1 MSPERPLGWLLRLLP
16 IDFRADHGREMEQAF
31 REEHREARTQG
42 GAGVAG
48 FWWRALADIG
58 RTAPREHAAQLAQDA
73 GYALR
78 VMRRSPGFTVVAVLT
93 LALGIG
99 VNSAIFS
106 LVHAVLLQPLP
117 YADPD
122 RLVAV
127 SNRWENNP
135 AASLSNPELMDYA
148 ERSRTITIAAM
159 VSGAVNLAG
168 GGEPERVTAAFVTT
182 NLLPVLG
189 VAPARGRNFAAEEER
204 EGSAQ
209 VAILSH
215 ALWMQKFGGD
225 PSIVG
230 RILDVS
236 GEPTEV
242 VGVTPERLLLPTDFR
257 APAAAQIL
265 LPLTLDR
272 AAVRNRRGGHYLTA
286 VGRLAPG
293 LSIAAA
299 RAEMD
304 GVIASLVRE
313 YPDQHRLPQFGIAVS
328 PLRTDLVGDS
338 RPVLGVLLGAVALVL
353 LLACANLASL
363 LLARGEGRRRELA
376 VRASLGAGRLRLI
389 RQLLTETCVL
399 GLAGGAAGLLVAALA
414 MKAVLALDPATLPRA
429 QQATLSLPV
438 LAFTL
443 AVSLGAGIV
452 FGLLPATQISR
463 VAMGDVLR
471 EAGRSSVG
479 GRGRLRRALVAAQLA
494 IAVVLL
500 VGAGLLLKS
509 FSRLQN
515 VTAGFEPR
523 GVLTF
528 RTTAP
533 PSRYREAADVT
544 AFYARLLEDVRQVP
558 GVAVA
563 GASSGLPLAVNSGDW
578 SFDIE
583 GRVSVPGHRARAD
596 WFVVTPGYFEALGV
610 RLVRGRLPAA
620 EDDERGAT
628 LFLNEAA
635 ARAEFPGEDPVGRRV
650 KLSRTTGMEQPW
662 RTIAGIVADVR
673 QRGLERPPRPEM
685 YIPMAQFRHFMAGTQ
700 AWNMTVVA
708 RTPGPPMALA
718 GAMRA
723 AVRRADPEVPAAD
736 MRAMDEVV
744 GTSLASRRRDTWLI
758 GAFAGLALLVATIGV
773 YGVTA
778 YHVAQRR
785 REIGL
790 RVALG
795 AQRRDVVGMVL
806 AQGLRL
812 VWGGVLVGVPVAL
825 LAMGAVRSLLFDVTP
840 YDVPVFVAIPAL
852 LAAAAALACALPAL
866 RAARLDPA
874 IALRDE

>member
-1 MSPERPLGWLLRLLP
+1 MSSERPLSWLVRLLP
-16 IDFRADHGREMEQAF
+16 VDFRTDHGPEIEQAL
-31 REEHREARTQG
+31 REEHREARIHG

-58 RTAPREHAAQLAQDA
+58 RTAPREHAAQLGQDA
-73 GYALR
+73 RYALR
-78 VMRRSPGFTVVAVLT
+78 VMRRSPGFTLVAVLT

-127 SNRWENNP
+127 WNRWENNP
-135 AASLSNPELMDYA
+135 SAGLSNPELMDYA
-148 ERSRTITIAAM
+148 ERSRTISIAALA
-159 VSGAVNLAG
+159 SGAVNLGG
-168 GGEPERVTAAFVTT
+168 GGEPERVSAAYITS
-182 NLLPVLG
+182 NMLPVLG

-204 EGSAQ
+204 DGSAN

-215 ALWMQKFGGD
+215 ALWTQKFGGD
-225 PSIVG
+225 PAVVG
-230 RILDVS
+230 RIIDVN

-242 VGVTPERLLLPTDFR
+242 VGVAPERLLLPIDFR
-257 APAAAQIL
+257 APRPAQIL

-272 AAVRNRRGGHYLTA
+272 AAARNRRGGHYLTA

-293 LSIAAA
+293 VSIAAA

-304 GVIASLVRE
+304 GIIGALTRE
-313 YPDQHRLPQFGIAVS
+313 YPDQHRLPQFGIAVN
-328 PLRTDLVGDS
+328 PLRTDLLGDS
-338 RPVLGVLLGAVALVL
+338 RPVLGVLLGAVGLVL

-399 GLAGGAAGLLVAALA
+399 GLAGGAAGLLVAAVA
-414 MKAVLALDPATLPRA
+414 MKGVVALDPETLPRV

-438 LAFTL
+438 LAFTVV
-443 AVSLGAGIV
+443 VSLGAGIV

-463 VAMGDVLR
+463 VAMMDVLR

-515 VTAGFEPR
+515 VPAGFEPR

-533 PSRYREAADVT
+533 PARYREGMDVT
-544 AFYARLLEDVRQVP
+544 AFYARLLADVRQVP
-558 GVAVA
+558 GVTVA
-563 GASSGLPLAVNSGDW
+563 GASSGLPLAVHSGDW
-578 SFDIE
+578 SFEIE
-583 GRVSVPGHRARAD
+583 GRVSIPGHRARAD
-596 WFVVTPGYFEALGV
+596 WFVITPGYFEALGV

-650 KLSRTTGMEQPW
+650 RLSRTTGSEQPW
-662 RTIAGIVADVR
+662 RTITGIVADVR

-685 YIPMAQFRHFMAGTQ
+685 YIPLAQFRHFMAGAQ
-700 AWNMTVVA
+700 AWNMTIVA

-723 AVRRADPEVPAAD
+723 AVRRTDPEVPAAD

-744 GTSLASRRRDTWLI
+744 GTSLASQRRDAWLI
-758 GAFAGLALLVATIGV
+758 GSFAALALVVATIGV

-790 RVALG
+790 RIALG
-795 AQRRDVVGMVL
+795 AQRREVVHMVL

-812 VWGGVLVGVPVAL
+812 VWGGVLVGLPVAL

-840 YDVPVFVAIPAL
+840 YDVPVFAAIPVL